1 MTLWVFLLV
10 VLAAILHAG
19 WNFAAKQAAGNPGAL
34 WLGVCLGAVLSWPCA
49 VLAHRAEPLRLGP
62 VSYIVAVREF
72 AVVIGSILG
81 FVVLK
86 ERLTVRKG
94 IGIAAITLGLALVK
108 VA

>member
-1 MTLWVFLLV
+1 VIYISGMFS
-10 VLAAILHAG
+10 LAALLLTPYVLHAHRVACLYAYRHLKTAIG
-19 WNFAAKQAAGNPGAL
+19 L
-34 WLGVCLGAVLSWPCA
+34 IGVGSLCTYLLI
-49 VLAHRAEPLRLGP
+49 LFTLRMGP

-94 IGIAAITLGLALVK
+94 IGIVAITLGLVLVK